1 MEISCQTQIIG
12 TIPSLFLPEEK
23 IKMNRREKDTVK
35 KCLGDIEAVYQKIYT
50 GKPLDHYD
58 EGKLSSV
65 IGALRLLIH

>member
-1 MEISCQTQIIG
+1 
-12 TIPSLFLPEEK
+12 
-23 IKMNRREKDTVK
+23 MNRREKDTVK